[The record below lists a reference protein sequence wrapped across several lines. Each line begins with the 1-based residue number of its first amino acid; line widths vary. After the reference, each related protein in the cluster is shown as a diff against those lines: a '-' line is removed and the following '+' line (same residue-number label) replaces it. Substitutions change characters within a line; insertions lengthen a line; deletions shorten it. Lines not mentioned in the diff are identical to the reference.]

1 MTALD
6 AQRVSLMYEIIQ
18 FRIPSTKESIQ
29 E

>member
-6 AQRVSLMYEIIQ
+6 ATQVLLMYEVIQ
-18 FRIPSTKESIQ
+18 FRIPSTEESIQ